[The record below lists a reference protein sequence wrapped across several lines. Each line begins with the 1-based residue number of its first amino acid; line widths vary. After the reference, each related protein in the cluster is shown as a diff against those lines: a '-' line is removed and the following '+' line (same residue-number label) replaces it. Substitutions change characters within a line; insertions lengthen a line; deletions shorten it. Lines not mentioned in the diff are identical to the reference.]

1 MKSCWIKIHLKLI
14 NYIME
19 TVNQFAIIAIF
30 FYILASFTKIY
41 QITSKHL
48 IFLFGGLAVTFH
60 ALILQQSMITPTGLN
75 LGFFSAASMM
85 AWVISMLL
93 LLSILRQPVEN
104 LIIILFPIAALTI
117 GLESYFTTE
126 RILSTGNLGVTLH
139 VLLSIIAYS
148 LLTIS
153 AIQALFL
160 ALQNYH
166 LRRKHPGWV
175 LKKLPPLQIME
186 SLLFQMIGV
195 GFIFLSMSL
204 LSGIFFLQDIF
215 DQHLVHKTILSIIA
229 WCVFAILLWGHWH
242 YGWRG
247 KTVIRW
253 TIGGF
258 TVLMLAYFGSKMV
271 LELIL
276 NR

>member
-1 MKSCWIKIHLKLI
+1 
-14 NYIME
+14 ME

>member
-1 MKSCWIKIHLKLI
+1 
-14 NYIME
+14 ME

-30 FYILASFTKIY
+30 FYISASFFKIY
-41 QITSKHL
+41 QIKSKYI
-48 IFLFGGLAVTFH
+48 IFLFGGLAVIFH
-60 ALILQQSMITPTGLN
+60 ALILQQGMITPAGLN
-75 LGFFSAASMM
+75 LGFFNAASMI

-93 LLSILRQPVEN
+93 LLSIIRQPVEN

-117 GLESYFTTE
+117 GLESYFITD
-126 RILSTGNLGVTLH
+126 RILPIDTKFGVNLH
-139 VLLSIIAYS
+139 IILSIIAYS

-153 AIQALFL
+153 ALQALFL
-160 ALQNYH
+160 ALQDYH
-166 LRRKHPGWV
+166 LHHKHPGWV

-186 SLLFQMIGV
+186 KLLFQMIGI
-195 GFIFLSMSL
+195 GFIFLSLSL

-215 DQHLVHKTILSIIA
+215 SQHLVHKTILSITA
-229 WCVFAILLWGHWH
+229 WFVFAILLWGHWR

-247 KTVIRW
+247 KTAIRW